1 MGAEIREAYI
11 QSPVTTHPTHTHT
24 RTYTHTPSSPHH
36 PREGDRRRR
45 HEEVL
50 AQLALEREKR
60 LLELDTEW
68 RRRVAREEMLLL
80 EKRAREEAAAA
91 GEAEQKVR
99 GGGGGGIDLK
109 NSVCFKRR
117 GVVLLG
123 RAVSAMVYAHT
134 APPHFTM
141 HESMLFLTPI
151 PNNTPL

>member
-99 GGGGGGIDLK
+99 GGGGGGDRFEK
-109 NSVCFKRR
+109 
-117 GVVLLG
+117 
-123 RAVSAMVYAHT
+123 
-134 APPHFTM
+134 
-141 HESMLFLTPI
+141 
-151 PNNTPL
+151 